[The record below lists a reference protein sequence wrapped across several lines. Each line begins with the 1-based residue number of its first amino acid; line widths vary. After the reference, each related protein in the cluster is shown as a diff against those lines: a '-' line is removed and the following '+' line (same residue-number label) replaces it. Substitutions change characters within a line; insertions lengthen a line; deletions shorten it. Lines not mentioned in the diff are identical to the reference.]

1 PHPGRRD
8 HNFPR
13 ASDRGEALMALPPGL
28 RGGRFDRAGG
38 FLQVLAFRHPPLA
51 ERLQLGQWRQR
62 GALMERFL
70 PEWTRYP
77 CTARRLRRQ
86 RGGNPSMSDKIAA
99 ALSIA
104 AVLFLAGVIYVGAT
118 MPTRPQAM
126 AYTLDIEARAAGDVV
141 HASGETNLPD
151 GALLHVVI
159 DRLYR
164 VAGQDLWSAARVGEA
179 RVPVVDKAW
188 RAEIPIDDTQW
199 VEELHGRLISREIDP
214 VEAVHP

>member
-1 PHPGRRD
+1 
-8 HNFPR
+8 
-13 ASDRGEALMALPPGL
+13 
-28 RGGRFDRAGG
+28 
-38 FLQVLAFRHPPLA
+38 
-51 ERLQLGQWRQR
+51 
-62 GALMERFL
+62 
-70 PEWTRYP
+70 
-77 CTARRLRRQ
+77 
-86 RGGNPSMSDKIAA
+86 MSDKIAA

-214 VEAVHP
+214 VEAVHPSLRATVLFSPMIEQPESVQKSMGANFERLSISEQAEQEGDLWVLRRQRDFESPLRADLESRLMAVEAATGG